1 MPHRSLLSLLIL
13 SCLAGTGQ
21 AKPPSAP
28 AGAHPAPKP
37 LAIAATVTEEEVG
50 DADSFGRNV
59 KWLGLAAGS
68 IRLAADCTPAPG
80 DPPDENCVLLSA
92 APAATAF
99 EVHDIDSISLPA
111 RASRSLLCH
120 WQTPIVYYSA
130 SNNTGS
136 TQNFTLRAQPV
147 YRIESEVLDEP
158 GLLNPGTGLPYGGV
172 MELPL
177 TAIYK
182 AGSRDPGE
190 YEFEVITGARM
201 CIGSLVSKASLVSTH
216 GLTPAQA
223 TRFFRRPI
231 TIRMGI
237 RGQAQLVDDAQI
249 YFGTRFVGD

>member
-13 SCLAGTGQ
+13 SCLAGTAH
-21 AKPPSAP
+21 AKPPSHAEVLLPPRRRPWQPPRSPPTKSATRTPSAATSSGWACWPDRSGSPSTARRPRRP
-28 AGAHPAPKP
+28 AGRK
-37 LAIAATVTEEEVG
+37 LRAAVG
-50 DADSFGRNV
+50 G
-59 KWLGLAAGS
+59 
-68 IRLAADCTPAPG
+68 PG
-80 DPPDENCVLLSA
+80 Q
-92 APAATAF
+92 TAF
-99 EVHDIDSISLPA
+99 DVPDIDSITLPA
-111 RASRSLLCH
+111 RSSRSLLCH

-158 GLLNPGTGLPYGGV
+158 GLLNPGTGLPYGGE

-201 CIGSLVSKASLVSTH
+201 CIGSLVSLSSLVSTH

-223 TRFFRRPI
+223 RRFFSRPI
-231 TIRMGI
+231 TIHLGI
-237 RGQAQLVDDAQI
+237 SGQAQLVDDAQI

>member
-13 SCLAGTGQ
+13 SCLAGTAH
-21 AKPPSAP
+21 AKPPSHAED
-28 AGAHPAPKP
+28 
-37 LAIAATVTEEEVG
+37 AAASKAMAAAAVTADEVG

-59 KWLGLAAGS
+59 KWLGLVAGS

-80 DPPDENCVLLSA
+80 DPPDESCVPLSA
-92 APAATAF
+92 APGQTAF
-99 EVHDIDSISLPA
+99 DVPDIDSITLPA
-111 RASRSLLCH
+111 RSSRSLLCH

-136 TQNFTLRAQPV
+136 PQNFTLRAQPV

-158 GLLNPGTGLPYGGV
+158 GLLNPGTGLPYGGE

-190 YEFEVITGARM
+190 YEFEIITGARM
-201 CIGSLVSKASLVSTH
+201 CIGSLVSLSSLVSTH

-223 TRFFRRPI
+223 RRFFRRPI
-231 TIRMGI
+231 TIHLGI
-237 RGQAQLVDDAQI
+237 SGQAQLVDDAQI